1 MKICVHISFYFND
14 ERIKYLNKTINEI
27 NNYPHDTDIFIH
39 TNKEIIAEEIFNKN
53 KKGKLNI
60 IVHTKFKNNN
70 AQYLTWKCRSLL
82 EKQIEDYDIF
92 IYLEDDILLYKETL
106 DYWLK
111 YKDLFI
117 KHKCNVGFMR
127 VERGSDGEL
136 YWVDGCIK
144 MNNFAKIGNKLYLVN
159 DVQPYCAFWIYDK
172 NEMKL
177 WMNEE
182 YWDPAKTCCHSA
194 IHILEKSSSGKI
206 WDQGYPTIIP
216 ITQAATPHPNCIV
229 YHQGEKFVKFV
240 ETANRMTSWF
250 STIKFKEAINK
261 KILQDATKTM
271 F

>member
-1 MKICVHISFYFND
+1 
-14 ERIKYLNKTINEI
+14 
-27 NNYPHDTDIFIH
+27 
-39 TNKEIIAEEIFNKN
+39 
-53 KKGKLNI
+53 
-60 IVHTKFKNNN
+60 
-70 AQYLTWKCRSLL
+70 
-82 EKQIEDYDIF
+82 
-92 IYLEDDILLYKETL
+92 
-106 DYWLK
+106 
-111 YKDLFI
+111 
-117 KHKCNVGFMR
+117 
-127 VERGSDGEL
+127 
-136 YWVDGCIK
+136 

-216 ITQAATPHPNCIV
+216 ITQSATPHPNCIV

-240 ETANRMTSWF
+240 ETANPMTPWF